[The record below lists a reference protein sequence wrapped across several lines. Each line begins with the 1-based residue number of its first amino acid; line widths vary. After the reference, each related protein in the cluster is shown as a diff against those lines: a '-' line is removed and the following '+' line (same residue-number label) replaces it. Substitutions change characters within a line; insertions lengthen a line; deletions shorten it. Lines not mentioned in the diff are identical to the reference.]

1 MALVEKNH
9 LVAEAFDLGHVV
21 GNVEDRQREMIAQL
35 FNERENLRLRPAVQR
50 RKRLIHQQ
58 DLRLRQQGAANADAL
73 TLASREIARRT
84 VQKRTDSQEV
94 DDFVEVDR
102 GSVMLL
108 LRSAEEQILSHG
120 EVGKEARLL
129 KHVAERPL
137 MRRNESSA
145 AVLPDLARDIAEPI
159 LDVDQSGDAAQ
170 NRGLAAA
177 GRAEQHRDSGRRNLE
192 NGLERELAER
202 AAKLGADLVRQ
213 RHA

>member
-1 MALVEKNH
+1 MPLVEKNH
-9 LVAEAFDLGHVV
+9 LVAEALDLGHVV

-58 DLRLRQQGAANADAL
+58 DLRLSKQGAANADAL
-73 TLASREIARRT
+73 SLASGQIAWRT
-84 VQKRTDSQEV
+84 VQKRTDSQEI

-108 LRSAEEQILSHG
+108 HRSAEEQILSHG

-129 KHVAERPL
+129 KHVAQRSL

-170 NRGLAAA
+170 HSRLAAA
-177 GRAEQHRDSGRRNLE
+177 RRAEQHRDSGRWNLE
-192 NGLERELAER
+192 DGLERKLAER
-202 AAKLGADLVRQ
+202 TAKLGADLVLW

>member
-9 LVAEAFDLGHVV
+9 LVAEALDLGHVV

-58 DLRLRQQGAANADAL
+58 DLRLSKQGAANADAL
-73 TLASREIARRT
+73 TLASREIAWRT
-84 VQKRTDSQEV
+84 VQKRTDSQEI

-108 LRSAEEQILSHG
+108 HRSAEEQILSHR

-129 KHVAERPL
+129 KHVAQRSL

-170 NRGLAAA
+170 HSRLAAA
-177 GRAEQHRDSGRRNLE
+177 RRAEQHRDSGRWNLE

-202 AAKLGADLVRQ
+202 TAKLGADLVLW

>member
-1 MALVEKNH
+1 MTIVEKNH
-9 LVAEAFDLGHVV
+9 LVAEALDLGHVV

-35 FNERENLRLRPAVQR
+35 FNERENFRLRPAVQR

-58 DLRLRQQGAANADAL
+58 DPRLREQGAANADAL
-73 TLASREIARRT
+73 TLSSGEIAWRT
-84 VQKRTDSQEV
+84 IQKRTDSQKV

-108 LRSAEEQILSHG
+108 VGSAEQQVLSHG

-129 KHVAERPL
+129 KHVAQRSL
-137 MRRNESSA
+137 MRRNESTA
-145 AVLPDLARDIAEPI
+145 PVLPDLARDIAEAI

-170 NRGLAAA
+170 HSRLAAA
-177 GRAEQHRDSGRRNLE
+177 RRAEQHRDPGRRNLE
-192 NGLERELAER
+192 DSVERELTDGAAE
-202 AAKLGADLVRQ
+202 LGANLVHW